1 MTYLDWMQLAIF
13 RGQAFDGGDGGP
25 VQRADLDEA
34 GVDGA
39 IDDATVIAFKVCNEC
54 QISRTW

>member
-1 MTYLDWMQLAIF
+1 MQLAIF

-39 IDDATVIAFKVCNEC
+39 IDDATVIAFKVYNKC

>member
-1 MTYLDWMQLAIF
+1 MQLAIF
-13 RGQAFDGGDGGP
+13 RGQALDGGDGCP
-25 VQRADLDEA
+25 VQGADLDEA

-39 IDDATVIAFKVCNEC
+39 IDDATVIAFKVYNKC